1 MALLVD
7 YYRELPRPE
16 AEDIGSPEW
25 TKRWQGSLE
34 TFRKMVKVRYSEGT
48 LQRLLCSQNP
58 EARRA
63 AVLAL
68 GQVGTMRSNPF
79 LADKLRDEDSQVR
92 QLAADALWGLWFRAD
107 SLANNK
113 ELQRLL
119 RLDDSA
125 QALAG
130 LNSLILRAP
139 HFAEAY
145 NQRAILHF
153 RHGNYPRSL
162 TDCEKVLK
170 LNPHHFGAQS
180 GLAQCYMKLKKPR
193 AALKAF
199 QCAFR
204 MNPALEGVKE
214 TIRLLEDAMGEE
226 GKRDDKK

>member
-1 MALLVD
+1 MTLLID
-7 YYRELPRPE
+7 YYREL
-16 AEDIGSPEW
+16 AEPIADNLGSGDW
-25 TKRWQGSLE
+25 TKPSPGKLAL
-34 TFRKMVKVRYSEGT
+34 FKKKVRSRYSEGT
-48 LQRLLCSQNP
+48 LQRLLDASNE

-68 GQVGTMRSNPF
+68 GLIGTMHSNQL
-79 LADKLRDEDSQVR
+79 LAARLRDEDALVR
-92 QLAADALWGLWFRAD
+92 QLAADAMWALWFRAD
-107 SLANNK
+107 SEANNK

-119 RLDDSA
+119 RQDDPG

-145 NQRAILHF
+145 NQRAICHF
-153 RHGNYPRSL
+153 RQGNYTRSL
-162 TDCEKVLK
+162 ADCEKVLK

-199 QCAFR
+199 RCAFR

-214 TIRLLEDAMGEE
+214 TIRFLEDALGEE
-226 GKRDDKK
+226 GKKDDKK